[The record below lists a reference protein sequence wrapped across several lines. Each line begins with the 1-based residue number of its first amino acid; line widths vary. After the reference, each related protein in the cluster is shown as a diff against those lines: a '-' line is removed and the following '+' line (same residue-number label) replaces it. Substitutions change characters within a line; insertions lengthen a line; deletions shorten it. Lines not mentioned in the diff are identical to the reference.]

1 MCAAREPRKRRA
13 GSPGQLQGMHE
24 QEIIGVSANGWR
36 RENMSRIRIP
46 IYFDYASTLCYIAW
60 RIVAELEEELGFE
73 ALWKG
78 VPIATRDFRFK
89 PGRVLGERERQ
100 KVLLVA
106 AETGIPI
113 APPSSWIDSMPA
125 LQGSEI
131 ARDAG
136 VFPAYHDGVFRAAF
150 EQGVDI
156 ADRGALDA
164 IAERAGID
172 RSKFRA
178 ALDSGAMSA
187 RIAGNQ
193 READEFSALGFPTF
207 ILGDFPMIGIQP
219 IESMRLLLG
228 RFIRQRAEEPQA

>member
-1 MCAAREPRKRRA
+1 MCAPREPRKRQLRQVLERA
-13 GSPGQLQGMHE
+13 
-24 QEIIGVSANGWR
+24 IIEVS
-36 RENMSRIRIP
+36 NMSRLRIP

-60 RIVAELEEELGFE
+60 RIVTPLEDELGFE

-78 VPIATRDFRFK
+78 VPIATRDFRAK
-89 PGRVLGERERQ
+89 PGRILGERERQ
-100 KVLLVA
+100 KVLFVA
-106 AETGIPI
+106 AETGVRV
-113 APPSSWIDSMPA
+113 APPSSWIDSIPA

-136 VFPAYHDGVFRAAF
+136 AFRAYHDAVFRAAF
-150 EQGVDI
+150 DDGADI
-156 ADRGALDA
+156 ADRKVLDA

-178 ALDSGAMSA
+178 TLDSGAMSA
-187 RIAGNQ
+187 RLDEHK
-193 READEFSALGFPTF
+193 READEFSALGYPTF

-228 RFIRQRAEEPQA
+228 RFIRQRSGEPQA

>member
-1 MCAAREPRKRRA
+1 
-13 GSPGQLQGMHE
+13 
-24 QEIIGVSANGWR
+24 
-36 RENMSRIRIP
+36 MSRIRIP

-60 RIVAELEEELGFE
+60 RIVGELEDELGFE

-78 VPIATRDFRFK
+78 VPIAMRDFRFK

-106 AETGIPI
+106 AETGIRV
-113 APPSSWIDSMPA
+113 APPPSWIDSIPA

-131 ARDAG
+131 ARDAR
-136 VFPAYHDGVFRAAF
+136 VFRAYHGVFRAAF
-150 EQGVDI
+150 EQGADI
-156 ADRGALDA
+156 ADRGVLDA

-178 ALDSGAMSA
+178 ALDSGAMAA
-187 RIAGNQ
+187 RIAEHK

-219 IESMRLLLG
+219 IESMRLLLA
-228 RFIRQRAEEPQA
+228 RFLRQRAEEPQA

>member
-1 MCAAREPRKRRA
+1 MCAAREPRKRPR
-13 GSPGQLQGMHE
+13 GQLQGMYE
-24 QEIIGVSANGWR
+24 REIIEGQRQRMESR
-36 RENMSRIRIP
+36 LNMSRVRIP

-60 RIVAELEEELGFE
+60 RIVSQLEDELGFD

-89 PGRVLGERERQ
+89 PGRVLDERERQ

-106 AETGIPI
+106 AETGIPV
-113 APPSSWIDSMPA
+113 APPPSWIDSMPA

-136 VFPAYHDGVFRAAF
+136 VFPAYHDAVFRAAF
-150 EQGVDI
+150 EQGADI
-156 ADRGALDA
+156 ADRKVLDA
-164 IAERAGID
+164 IAHRAGVD
-172 RSKFRA
+172 QSKFCT
-178 ALDSGAMSA
+178 ALESGAMTA
-187 RIAGNQ
+187 RLAEHK
-193 READEFSALGFPTF
+193 READEFSALGYPTF

-228 RFIRQRAEEPQA
+228 RFIRLRSEEPQA

>member
-1 MCAAREPRKRRA
+1 MRERETIDLIKMKR
-13 GSPGQLQGMHE
+13 
-24 QEIIGVSANGWR
+24 V
-36 RENMSRIRIP
+36 RIP

-60 RIVAELEEELGFE
+60 RIVSPLEDELGFE

-78 VPIATRDFRFK
+78 VPIAMRDFRAK

-100 KVLLVA
+100 KVLFVA
-106 AETGIPI
+106 AETGIRV
-113 APPSSWIDSMPA
+113 APPSSWIDSTRA

-136 VFPAYHDGVFRAAF
+136 VFAAFHDAVFRAAF
-150 EQGVDI
+150 DDGADI
-156 ADRGALDA
+156 ANPEVLEA
-164 IAERAGID
+164 IAERAGLD
-172 RSKFRA
+172 RAKFRTL
-178 ALDSGAMSA
+178 LDSGAMNP
-187 RIAGNQ
+187 RLQ
-193 READEFSALGFPTF
+193 EHKREADEFSALGYPTF

>member
-1 MCAAREPRKRRA
+1 MNR
-13 GSPGQLQGMHE
+13 
-24 QEIIGVSANGWR
+24 V
-36 RENMSRIRIP
+36 RIP

-60 RIVAELEEELGFE
+60 RIVTELENELGFE

-78 VPIATRDFRFK
+78 VPIAMRDFRFM
-89 PGRVLGERERQ
+89 PGRVLGEQERQ

-106 AETGIPI
+106 AETGIRV
-113 APPSSWIDSMPA
+113 APPPSWIDSIPA
-125 LQGSEI
+125 LQGSEV

-136 VFPAYHDGVFRAAF
+136 VFAAYHAAVFRGAF
-150 EQGVDI
+150 DEGADI
-156 ADRGALDA
+156 ADRAVLDA

-172 RSKFRA
+172 PAKFRA
-178 ALDSGAMSA
+178 ALDSGAMAA
-187 RIAGNQ
+187 RIDEHK

-228 RFIRQRAEEPQA
+228 RFLRQRAEEPQA

>member
-1 MCAAREPRKRRA
+1 MCAPREPRKRRA
-13 GSPGQLQGMHE
+13 GCPSQLRARLE
-24 QEIIGVSANGWR
+24 REIIAVSANGWH

-60 RIVAELEEELGFE
+60 RIVAELEDELGFE

-89 PGRVLGERERQ
+89 RGRVLGERERQ

-106 AETGIPI
+106 AETGIRV
-113 APPSSWIDSMPA
+113 APPPSWLDSMPA

-150 EQGVDI
+150 E
-156 ADRGALDA
+156 
-164 IAERAGID
+164 
-172 RSKFRA
+172 
-178 ALDSGAMSA
+178 
-187 RIAGNQ
+187 
-193 READEFSALGFPTF
+193 
-207 ILGDFPMIGIQP
+207 
-219 IESMRLLLG
+219 
-228 RFIRQRAEEPQA
+228 

>member
-1 MCAAREPRKRRA
+1 
-13 GSPGQLQGMHE
+13 
-24 QEIIGVSANGWR
+24 
-36 RENMSRIRIP
+36 MSRLRIP

-60 RIVAELEEELGFE
+60 RIVGPLEDELGFE

-78 VPIATRDFRFK
+78 VPIAARDFRAK

-100 KVLLVA
+100 KVLFVA
-106 AETGIPI
+106 AETGIRV
-113 APPSSWIDSMPA
+113 APPPSWIDSTAA

-136 VFPAYHDGVFRAAF
+136 VFAAYHDAVFRAAF
-150 EQGVDI
+150 DDGADI
-156 ADRGALDA
+156 ADAGVLEA
-164 IAERAGID
+164 IAERADLD

-178 ALDSGAMSA
+178 ALDTGVMAA
-187 RIAGNQ
+187 RLAEHK
-193 READEFSALGFPTF
+193 READEFSALGYPTF